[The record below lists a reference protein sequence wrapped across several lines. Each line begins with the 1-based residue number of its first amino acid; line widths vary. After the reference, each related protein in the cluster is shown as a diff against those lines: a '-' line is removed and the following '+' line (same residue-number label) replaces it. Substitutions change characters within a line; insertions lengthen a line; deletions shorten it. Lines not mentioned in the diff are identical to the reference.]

1 MLRRWVFTGAGR
13 SFSGVFAFYTLNS
26 LHSTLT
32 ALRSLLIRAWGFLF
46 RPRRNRRRARAY
58 THISTH
64 STTHQSN
71 TLTSTNSIRSLGDMS
86 NSLSRSIPRYVNFL
100 NVLFFFCSASIS
112 TFWFYIIVNHSFFH
126 QTTNNHLPSWNTH
139 KRNPFLSKFAGGVH
153 IITHNV
159 HLHSWWQMVTIVESG
174 RATEII
180 PPWWWNIWW
189 FYVFWYWWLVIMEWV
204 GLECCD
210 GNGNGN
216 EWYGMWWWCWWMGVW
231 LCVIVC
237 LWVNGSIGASVW
249 SEALNLPEEQPVE

>member
-1 MLRRWVFTGAGR
+1 M
-13 SFSGVFAFYTLNS
+13 S
-26 LHSTLT
+26 LHRSRALVLRSVGLLYTHYTTTNTT

-86 NSLSRSIPRYVNFL
+86 SSLSRSIPRYVNFL

-139 KRNPFLSKFAGGVH
+139 KLNPFLSKFAGDVH
-153 IITHNV
+153 IITHNI

-180 PPWWWNIWW
+180 PPWWWNVWW
-189 FYVFWYWWLVIMEWV
+189 F
-204 GLECCD
+204 
-210 GNGNGN
+210 
-216 EWYGMWWWCWWMGVW
+216 
-231 LCVIVC
+231 
-237 LWVNGSIGASVW
+237 
-249 SEALNLPEEQPVE
+249 